1 MINKGE
7 KTYNSI
13 NRYNQYNI
21 NFNNNSINNRK
32 IYKKINKFINKKN

>member
-32 IYKKINKFINKKN
+32 IYGNGLN